1 LTKRK
6 GRSNAHSLFMVK
18 SIPSDAQTRNML
30 DELEESYF
38 AGDYEWLH
46 EQVRAS
52 GRMEGFQDIG
62 NTYLI
67 GLDGTDYFSSTQIH
81 CEHCLERKDNT
92 GQIHYRHGAIGAIVP
107 VLVKPGRGDAVTCWR

>member
-1 LTKRK
+1 
-6 GRSNAHSLFMVK
+6 
-18 SIPSDAQTRNML
+18 ML

-67 GLDGTDYFSSTQIH
+67 GLDGTDYFSST
-81 CEHCLERKDNT
+81 
-92 GQIHYRHGAIGAIVP
+92 
-107 VLVKPGRGDAVTCWR
+107 

>member
-1 LTKRK
+1 MSCFPDTSFLCSVYRTQIHSPQADAYMAKRK
-6 GRSNAHSLFMVK
+6 GRSNAHSLFMVR

-52 GRMEGFQDIG
+52 GRMDGFRDIG
-62 NTYLI
+62 
-67 GLDGTDYFSSTQIH
+67 
-81 CEHCLERKDNT
+81 
-92 GQIHYRHGAIGAIVP
+92 
-107 VLVKPGRGDAVTCWR
+107 